1 MEIII
6 EAWRQFQLKD
16 LIDILVVAFVLYQ
29 FLKVVRGT
37 RSMQMVIGLFLLS
50 FISIVGKYY
59 DLYSISWLLENFFES
74 FIIILVI
81 LFQSEIR
88 AALIAFANRKTFGA
102 KRSNENKEIETS
114 EIIEAVWAL
123 REKKLGAIIAMQNSE
138 SLGHISNTGALIDAK
153 INRELLISIFNPKS
167 PLHDGAVIIQD
178 ERIAAASCFIP
189 INNSSSKHFGA
200 RHLAASDL
208 SNSSDALVILISE
221 ETGQVKIFFEGKMI
235 DIHDMFSLKR
245 YIKYLW
251 GNGDSIEDLLPSS
264 YQEIKS

>member
-6 EAWRQFQLKD
+6 EAWRQFQWKD
-16 LIDILVVAFVLYQ
+16 LIDIFVVAFVLYQ

-50 FISIVGKYY
+50 FISIIGKFY

-102 KRSNENKEIETS
+102 IRNNEDKEIETA

-123 REKKLGAIIAMQNSE
+123 KDKKIGAIIALQNSE
-138 SLGHISNTGALIDAK
+138 SLGHISQTGATLDAK
-153 INRELLISIFNPKS
+153 INRELILSIFNPKG
-167 PLHDGAVIIQD
+167 HCMMAQ
-178 ERIAAASCFIP
+178 
-189 INNSSSKHFGA
+189 
-200 RHLAASDL
+200 
-208 SNSSDALVILISE
+208 
-221 ETGQVKIFFEGKMI
+221 
-235 DIHDMFSLKR
+235 SLFKTP
-245 YIKYLW
+245 
-251 GNGDSIEDLLPSS
+251 E
-264 YQEIKS
+264 